1 MVHFKIVSMD
11 GIIFGFA
18 LGTQDEIKLG
28 IIESTDM
35 GSLIGSSKRYG
46 YDKLS
51 GSLNI
56 ID

>member
-35 GSLIGSSKRYG
+35 GSLI
-46 YDKLS
+46 DKLS